1 MNETIH
7 MLMKK
12 LFVFIATMLMSF
24 PIQGRVMLVSDPTT
38 EVLLELDSTLYAF
51 WHYYREFTELNAYGE
66 AEVIPNVYDG
76 QSSWLRDTHYR
87 FAPTYRTLIIPDAF
101 SYKGYQRI
109 PQKIHRMGHYLDGLK
124 KESYENNY
132 LELVRLNRFISELPD
147 SCFYKCVK
155 LREFYFSEGIDK
167 SLCYINTMA
176 FGRCPELSI
185 RLPRFCSSVSQ
196 TMGSQ
201 YKYHFLSEIG
211 DSIRRLE
218 VVWSNPPLLE
228 EAARVFENPERLKPM
243 FQYVDTLVVPKGCKG
258 NYADWTDVKFGV
270 LQEGD
275 YEAEGNYPNQ
285 YEWYAR
291 KSTFSVW
298 LYNEPRKV
306 GIHDVYL
313 DSLDY
318 SGEIDRLYDLQG
330 RRLAAPPKKGVYIE
344 NGRKRV
350 AK

>member
-1 MNETIH
+1 

-12 LFVFIATMLMSF
+12 LIVFIATLLMSF
-24 PIQGRVMLVSDPTT
+24 PMQGRVMLVSDTRE
-38 EVLLELDSTLYAF
+38 EVLLERDNILYAF
-51 WHYYREFTELNAYGE
+51 WSYYGDITHFNVYGE
-66 AEVIPNVYDG
+66 VEVIPNVYDG

-101 SYKGYQRI
+101 SYQGYQRI
-109 PQKIHRMGHYLDGLK
+109 PQKIHRMSHYLDGLE

-155 LREFYFSEGIDK
+155 LREFYFSEDIEK
-167 SLCYINTMA
+167 TLCYINIMA

-196 TMGSQ
+196 TLGPQ
-201 YKYHFLSEIG
+201 YTYHFLSEIG

-218 VVWSNPPLLE
+218 VVWNNPPLLE
-228 EAARVFENPERLKPM
+228 EAARVFESPERLKPM

-258 NYADWTDVKFGV
+258 NYADWTDVKYGV
-270 LQEGD
+270 LIEGD

-285 YEWYAR
+285 YEWYVR
-291 KSTFSVW
+291 KAQFSAW
-298 LYNEPRKV
+298 LYNEPKKV
-306 GIHDVYL
+306 GIIDVSQ
-313 DSLDY
+313 DSQERD
-318 SGEIDRLYDLQG
+318 GESDRIYDLQG
-330 RRLAAPPKKGVYIE
+330 RVVTTPQRGRLYIRNQKKVVWNE
-344 NGRKRV
+344 
-350 AK
+350 